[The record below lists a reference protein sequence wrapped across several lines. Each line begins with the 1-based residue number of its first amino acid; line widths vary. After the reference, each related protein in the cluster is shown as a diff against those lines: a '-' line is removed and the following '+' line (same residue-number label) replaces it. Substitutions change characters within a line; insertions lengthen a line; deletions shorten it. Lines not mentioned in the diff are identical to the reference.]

1 MPLVKSPLF
10 GAKAP
15 GRAAALIVASAAV
28 MLAAAC
34 SGSGNSADTSGGG
47 NQGGGNNA
55 FAAYTDCLKKNGVTI
70 TLPSGG
76 ARVRPSGG
84 PDGYGGFPSGQP
96 RPNRSPGAGRPS
108 GGPGGGGFPGGGFG
122 GFGKPAGVDDATWQK
137 AQTACASLRP
147 SFQAGRGGRGDG
159 GGAANAAYRN
169 CLQDHGVTMGGGLNT
184 TDPATQKA
192 LAACKVLRPTAIPTP
207 TS

>member
-10 GAKAP
+10 GAKVP
-15 GRAAALIVASAAV
+15 GRAAALVVASAAV

-34 SGSGNSADTSGGG
+34 SGSGSSPDTSDG
-47 NQGGGNNA
+47 NQQGGGNNA
-55 FAAYTDCLKKNGVTI
+55 FAAYTDCLQKNGVTI
-70 TLPSGG
+70 TMPSGG
-76 ARVRPSGG
+76 PRVRPS
-84 PDGYGGFPSGQP
+84 GGFPSGQP
-96 RPNRSPGAGRPS
+96 RPDRSPGAVRPS

-137 AQTACASLRP
+137 AQTACASVRP
-147 SFQAGRGGRGDG
+147 SGGPGGGGFGRGNG

-169 CLQDHGVTMGGGLNT
+169 CLQDHGVTLGGGLST